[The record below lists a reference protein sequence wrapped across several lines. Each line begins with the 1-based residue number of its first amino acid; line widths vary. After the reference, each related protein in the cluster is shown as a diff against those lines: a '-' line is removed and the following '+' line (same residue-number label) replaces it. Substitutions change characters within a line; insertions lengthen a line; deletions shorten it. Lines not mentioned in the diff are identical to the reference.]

1 MSRKAI
7 QGGTYGWANHSAWL
21 VHWLPPQRCSWLCW
35 RRHPLP
41 KPVATGGAR
50 PDIIGTDTASVL
62 TGSTRTGEFADMAI
76 AGIAR
81 ELVQRR
87 LKEATN
93 SHQLAQ

>member
-1 MSRKAI
+1 MGKSLSFAAPQCCSR
-7 QGGTYGWANHSAWL
+7 
-21 VHWLPPQRCSWLCW
+21 RCW

-41 KPVATGGAR
+41 KPVATGWAR

-87 LKEATN
+87 LN
-93 SHQLAQ
+93 GVS